1 VGEGKEVWGVGK
13 IANSILPNRT
23 EAGETDRP
31 AGMEARRRP
40 WPRRRSGGWGKTKGG
55 DEGVLPRSYL
65 GLGCAGGVDRWSA
78 VGCKRRW
85 PGTALAAAMESSGEE
100 EMVVE
105 VRGATGSRAGPLY
118 RREKAVRGGQISPPT
133 TGGGGA
139 AARSIREDSRRGRRG
154 SVWDSRC
161 GAVGYDPSC
170 RWLGNGGNGGG
181 VAWSAPARVVVTDRA
196 G

>member
-78 VGCKRRW
+78 AGCKRRW

-118 RREKAVRGGQISPPT
+118 RREKAVRGGKYPPPP
-133 TGGGGA
+133 GD
-139 AARSIREDSRRGRRG
+139 RRRRGRG
-154 SVWDSRC
+154 KVDSGRF
-161 GAVGYDPSC
+161 P
-170 RWLGNGGNGGG
+170 
-181 VAWSAPARVVVTDRA
+181 AWPARFRLGFVVWSC
-196 G
+196 GI

>member
-118 RREKAVRGGQISPPT
+118 RREKAVRGGKYPPRRP
-133 TGGGGA
+133 A
-139 AARSIREDSRRGRRG
+139 AEGPRQGQFGKI
-154 SVWDSRC
+154 
-161 GAVGYDPSC
+161 P
-170 RWLGNGGNGGG
+170 G
-181 VAWSAPARVVVTDRA
+181 VAGEVPFGIRGVELWDMTRRA
-196 G
+196 GGWAMAATVAVWRGQRLRGWW